1 MTKSKDT
8 NEHFRNTGTD
18 FRGLAG
24 EASDELHKAMLSG
37 LKAIN
42 GYFDTP
48 QGAKKNLTMDM
59 KIATAT
65 INTYAKLRQAES
77 GEAMVLLQMIK
88 LSGVD
93 AKELLKPYILRSL
106 PQHVMVKS

>member
-8 NEHFRNTGTD
+8 NENSPKKGTE
-18 FRGLAG
+18 FRGLSG
-24 EASDELHKAMLSG
+24 EASGELHKATLSG

-42 GYFDTP
+42 EYFDNP
-48 QGAKKNLTMDM
+48 HSARKNLTMDM

-93 AKELLKPYILRSL
+93 AKELLKPYILRAL
-106 PQHVMVKS
+106 PHHVDAKA